1 MAKNWIWNHL
11 GLSEN
16 WECGWPGWPTRNGVW
31 VPTLRHAAR
40 MGHLDEL
47 VLLGHGEKPTEISHC
62 WDWSISWY
70 FLQPIQQQRCWRFA
84 QKSDCL
90 GFFSKVIP
98 IEPGFSSPR
107 VHQAQLV
114 YYRLCPSLSYNW
126 LIDVDCWL
134 WHLTGQQTYTNLV
147 RSIYTPISDYEKTLH
162 WSFGLAA
169 ALHPAG
175 AAGPAL
181 CRNDSTHNRLP
192 GDNDLPGAT
201 ARRLLEAIGSF
212 PNVIVVFGCQM
223 LLKWAERVNLKQH
236 LKHRIRKAG
245 D

>member
-1 MAKNWIWNHL
+1 MARNPQRYHT
-11 GLSEN
+11 E
-16 WECGWPGWPTRNGVW
+16 NGVF
-31 VPTLRHAAR
+31 
-40 MGHLDEL
+40 LD
-47 VLLGHGEKPTEISHC
+47 ISCNPWHKMA
-62 WDWSISWY
+62 
-70 FLQPIQQQRCWRFA
+70 QRCWRFA

-90 GFFSKVIP
+90 GFLSKVIP

-181 CRNDSTHNRLP
+181 CRNGSTHNRLP
-192 GDNDLPGAT
+192 GDNDLPGAEGIGEGNGAST
-201 ARRLLEAIGSF
+201 VGSNWLTSWMSEWCLDARCCCVLGWRCQFEATF
-212 PNVIVVFGCQM
+212 EATFQ
-223 LLKWAERVNLKQH
+223 A
-236 LKHRIRKAG
+236 
-245 D
+245 